1 MCPALNFARH
11 CFSTSD
17 SNYRTYLRCP
27 QISNWINSCQARG
40 KKILLSI
47 GTGTNGF
54 NRFASKNQAELF
66 AENLWNLFLG
76 GGAVK
81 TSLRTFGR

>member
-1 MCPALNFARH
+1 MYPALNFARH
-11 CFSTSD
+11 CFSTFGA
-17 SNYRTYLRCP
+17 NYRTYLRCP

-47 GTGTNGF
+47 GTGTKPNGF
-54 NRFASKNQAELF
+54 GSKSQTESFAY
-66 AENLWNLFLG
+66 NLWNLFLG

-81 TSLRTFGR
+81 PSLKTFGR